1 MVFLH
6 PGGRLTLQDC
16 DGIGNLIIPMHISK
30 FKLARYQLKGLA
42 LMGGSYKPP
51 KYRRSIS
58 RQCRFGVRTNLF
70 VVLLCKHRFPYRSS
84 SPTIVPASE
93 LRWGLSGLLM
103 MLINDDL
110 HNELMDA
117 TFIELRKSGKWNK
130 RPLPVCPARIA
141 GV

>member
-1 MVFLH
+1 
-6 PGGRLTLQDC
+6 
-16 DGIGNLIIPMHISK
+16 
-30 FKLARYQLKGLA
+30 
-42 LMGGSYKPP
+42 
-51 KYRRSIS
+51 
-58 RQCRFGVRTNLF
+58 
-70 VVLLCKHRFPYRSS
+70 
-84 SPTIVPASE
+84 
-93 LRWGLSGLLM
+93 M